1 MVLGVEGEQIASLVA
16 FLELSGLSSFGL
28 PPTLPHLLLEG

>member
-16 FLELSGLSSFGL
+16 FLELSSLSFFAL
-28 PPTLPHLLLEG
+28 PYLLLA